1 MLHLLK
7 ARPSHTCAGVQARP
21 GQVLKCCRRKGRV
34 CDSAPA
40 ATRMPAPAFG
50 PRSDDESAV
59 DVLESILGAAA
70 GETDPGELACVAAL
84 QRQLHFSKCREACDL
99 MEVGE
104 MEWRIHLQAAGW
116 AAAMVP
122 GTVRHIFKYLGVR
135 GVPHKP
141 AGAIGVTCECLALH
155 LSTRM
160 LPLCLVREV

>member
-1 MLHLLK
+1 
-7 ARPSHTCAGVQARP
+7 
-21 GQVLKCCRRKGRV
+21 
-34 CDSAPA
+34 
-40 ATRMPAPAFG
+40 MPAPAFG